1 MNHQPKPG
9 IADDEQASLWAARL
23 DGGPLSPADRAELD
37 AWLAA
42 DSGHAA
48 LLARYTDFSADL
60 ELALPELAAAGLLP
74 RAAAPARRPSWAAWK
89 LAVGGLSAAALVA
102 AFWVVR
108 SVPRPESISAPAGER
123 RSFTLADGSRVELN
137 ANTSVQV
144 ENGRGERRVRLANG
158 EAFFEVSK
166 DKTRPFIVETPAG
179 SVRVTGTKFS
189 VLTESPSQ
197 LEVTVLEGSVQVRT
211 GASAAAQAADPGNTL
226 HHGAQL
232 VAEADGVVGLNALTD
247 EGLEDAL
254 AWRHGQI
261 VCNGLTPLSTVLA
274 RFAHYHGKV
283 ITATAGA
290 AALHPG
296 SIYNLED
303 LDGFFADLGQTLK
316 VRVAHQPDGSI
327 RVSLLGE
334 P

>member
-9 IADDEQASLWAARL
+9 IADEEQASLWAARL
-23 DGGPLSPADRAELD
+23 DGGALSPADRAELD

-48 LLARYTDFSADL
+48 LLARYTDLSAELDL
-60 ELALPELAAAGLLP
+60 AVPELAAVGLLP
-74 RAAAPARRPSWAAWK
+74 RATAPGHGTTWAPWK
-89 LAVGGLSAAALVA
+89 LALGGLAAAVLVA
-102 AFWVVR
+102 GLWIAR
-108 SVPRPESISAPAGER
+108 SVPRPEAISAPAGER
-123 RSFTLADGSRVELN
+123 RTFTLADGSRVELN
-137 ANTSVQV
+137 ANTSVLV

-197 LEVTVLEGSVQVRT
+197 LDVTVLEGSVQVRH
-211 GASAAAQAADPGNTL
+211 GADAATQAAGFVKL
-226 HHGAQL
+226 SHGDQL
-232 VAEADGVVGLNALTD
+232 VTEADGGIRLNALSD
-247 EGLEDAL
+247 DDLEDAL
-254 AWRHGQI
+254 AWRQGQI
-261 VCNGLTPLSTVLA
+261 VCNGLTLSTVLA

-283 ITATAGA
+283 ITATPGA

-296 SIYNLED
+296 SRYNLEN
-303 LDGFFADLGQTLK
+303 LEAFLADLPRGVK
-316 VRVAHQPDGSI
+316 AHATHEPDGSI